1 MKRNVLATL
10 LIPAALAVVVLF
22 GAAVTSVSATSP
34 SVGSQ
39 QEIVFDGGAG
49 DQYLAAALGISLEE
63 LQSAYETA
71 ADAALDQAVAEG
83 WLTQA
88 QADRLGERGGR
99 FHFFGGRL
107 GAWFGESEIDYN
119 ALLADAL
126 GITVDELNTARQ
138 EAHLARIE
146 QAVTDGNLTE
156 EEADLLR
163 GRFALFQD
171 EGFQGTMRTAFEDAV
186 NQAVEDGVITQGQAD
201 QILTQPDGM
210 RGGGFGGMHGF
221 GNGNR
226 PGGMRGFG
234 RMGGGFGLGGPCLN
248 PDAELPNADPSG
260 SGL

>member
-1 MKRNVLATL
+1 MRRNVLATL

-49 DQYLAAALGISLEE
+49 DQYLADALGISLEE

-88 QADRLGERGGR
+88 QADRIRERGGG
-99 FHFFGGRL
+99 FPFFGGRL

-126 GITVDELNTARQ
+126 GITVDELNSARQ

-146 QAVTDGNLTE
+146 QAVADGNLTE

-163 GRFALFQD
+163 GRFALYHNESFQRA
-171 EGFQGTMRTAFEDAV
+171 MRTAFEDAV
-186 NQAVEDGVITQGQAD
+186 NRAVEDGVITQAQAD
-201 QILTQPDGM
+201 QILSRPGGL
-210 RGGGFGGMHGF
+210 RIGGF
-221 GNGNR
+221 
-226 PGGMRGFG
+226 GGMRGFG
-234 RMGGGFGLGGPCLN
+234 NRRGMGRMGGGMWFGGPCLN
-248 PDAELPNADPSG
+248 PDAALPNAAPSG